1 MKKLTKRAATCM
13 DERIVNESN
22 RIYRLCFY
30 ILCGGMLLDLLVK
43 FNLYNF
49 SENAAVTVQL
59 FLPETLLLF
68 AVFYMNIFML
78 AKKGIA
84 FGAEWYDPSDGAKCP
99 TKRYALISLAVALVV
114 AIGLWTPRFIF
125 GTWEYGIFSAILF
138 CGAIYLI
145 TFVLAFLVMFVS
157 LRIAFRVAKKYAMQ
171 EDE

>member
-1 MKKLTKRAATCM
+1 MNKLTKRAATCM

-68 AVFYMNIFML
+68 AVFYTNIFML
-78 AKKGIA
+78 ARKGIA
-84 FGAEWYDPSDGAKCP
+84 FGAEWYDLSDGAKCP
-99 TKRYALISLAVALVV
+99 TKRYAAISLAVALVI
-114 AIGLWTPRFIF
+114 AIGLWTPRLAF
-125 GTWEYGIFSAILF
+125 GNWEYGVFAAILF
-138 CGAIYLI
+138 CAVIYI
-145 TFVLAFLVMFVS
+145 VTFVLAFLVMFVS
-157 LRIAFRVAKKYAMQ
+157 LRVAFRMAKRSAS
-171 EDE
+171 DE

>member
-1 MKKLTKRAATCM
+1 MNKLTKRVATCM

-68 AVFYMNIFML
+68 AVFYTNIFML

-138 CGAIYLI
+138 CAVIYI
-145 TFVLAFLVMFVS
+145 VTFVLAFLVMFVS
-157 LRIAFRVAKKYAMQ
+157 LCLAFRMAKRSAS
-171 EDE
+171 DV